1 MSEAKTTITLGG
13 REFPIAPLTLGQM
26 KQAGPAFTRIGI
38 DTPEGMGAQTT
49 ILYLG
54 MHAADPKITAA
65 DVDAIVGVTFTEL
78 KTAVE
83 KVAKLMGV
91 EMRATEPGEA
101 LPAQPAASTTLT
113 GAKSTAA

>member
-1 MSEAKTTITLGG
+1 MSKANTITLGG

-49 ILYLG
+49 LLYLA
-54 MHAADPKITAA
+54 MHNADPKITPA
-65 DVDAIVGVTFTEL
+65 DVEAILGVTFPEL

-83 KVAKLMGV
+83 KVATLMGV
-91 EMRATEPGEA
+91 GMKDVEPGEA
-101 LPAQPAASTTLT
+101 KPVAPATASTTST
-113 GAKSTAA
+113 GSKSTAA